1 MSLEKSLPSH
11 PRHHP
16 CSIHM
21 LFLCCIFF
29 SALVTIWN
37 YLVIKFIYLFN
48 DRMLFMNCYWT
59 YKWVNYLEFW
69 EHDRSVK
76 WHRRKVSC
84 IQHIFE
90 NFKNFLIMKR
100 GIWNKCVQNGF
111 PNVQGSISKTVMD
124 QISTRVSLLVW
135 HTALHSDLPLPVF
148 LINNL
153 DEYTRGLLNKNAND
167 RKQL

>member
-59 YKWVNYLEFW
+59 YKWGNYLEFW

-100 GIWNKCVQNGF
+100 GIWNKCVQKWIPKCTRKYLKDCNGPDLNLCIPAGMTHSTAF
-111 PNVQGSISKTVMD
+111 WLAFASIFD
-124 QISTRVSLLVW
+124 Q
-135 HTALHSDLPLPVF
+135 
-148 LINNL
+148 
-153 DEYTRGLLNKNAND
+153 
-167 RKQL
+167 QLRWIHKRLAE